1 MAVVD
6 EEASKHPRLTHMFTV
21 ANSHRLPDVSKTST
35 RDRDEGPVSDEPP
48 QNALMASLS
57 RTRSRT
63 NTILEKVSLRE
74 RIHHFTFAWY
84 TLT

>member
-6 EEASKHPRLTHMFTV
+6 EETNM
-21 ANSHRLPDVSKTST
+21 SKTST
-35 RDRDEGPVSDEPP
+35 RSVAQGNSDAPP
-48 QNALMASLS
+48 QNALMATIS